1 METKIGISGARNRE
15 WMERRCFIVWDRARD
30 TPVILINRKRRDEQ
44 AQRPRLYY
52 LLVASEWKRF
62 VKYLAANIL

>member
-1 METKIGISGARNRE
+1 
-15 WMERRCFIVWDRARD
+15 MERRCFIVWDRARD

-44 AQRPRLYY
+44 AQRPHLCY

-62 VKYLAANIL
+62 IKYLAANIL